1 MAKVA
6 KNIVLFGASG
16 KLGDQIVIRQR
27 GGQTILSQVPGE
39 RETEPTEAQKV
50 QQQRFQ
56 QAVIY
61 GKSQVADEAAKAE
74 YAAKAEGLKTA
85 FNVAVADFLHAPDV
99 DEIDVISYHGAV
111 DDTIRVRVTDDFK
124 VEQVQVSILNSD
136 GTLVEEGDAAQ
147 QDNEIDWVYIATT
160 TNENTEGDKIVVMA
174 ADKPGNI
181 SVLEQAM

>member
-6 KNIVLFGASG
+6 KNIVLHGASG

-27 GGQTILSQVPGE
+27 GGQTILSQAPGE
-39 RETEPTEAQKV
+39 REKEPTEAQRT
-50 QQQRFQ
+50 QQLKFQ
-56 QAVIY
+56 QAILY
-61 GKSQVADEAAKAE
+61 GKAQIADEAAKAE
-74 YAAKAEGLKTA
+74 YGTKAEGLKTA

-99 DEIDVISYHGAV
+99 DEIDVTNYHGAV
-111 DDTIRVRVTDDFK
+111 DDTVRVRVTDDFR

-136 GTLVEEGDAAQ
+136 GTFVEEGNAVK
-147 QDNEIDWVYIATT
+147 QDNEIDWVYTATT
-160 TNENTEGDKIVVMA
+160 TNENTEGDKIVVRA